1 MNPKKILIT
10 GANSFVGANL
20 TKKLISKGFDVNAL
34 IRKTSNKWRLKGIS
48 NLKEYEVD
56 LRERKKLFEV
66 VNQINPDIIFHLAT
80 QGIYGGLHSNNKLL
94 IETNFLGTINLI
106 DACNS
111 IDYSCFV
118 NTGSSSEYGL
128 KNKPMKENDICSPIN
143 MYGITKNASTQYG
156 QLIAKKE
163 NKPII
168 SLRLFS
174 PFGPLDDGR
183 RLISTATIKALQ
195 NQDIR
200 LTNPKIARDYIF
212 IDDVVDLYLKSI
224 DKSGEFKGEVFNV
237 GSGIQTRI
245 YDVIENIMQITK
257 SKSQIQWRDYKP
269 RDYDSEIWVADMKKT
284 KKYFNWKPKYNLN
297 QGLEKTIDWF
307 KLNLDKYQIE

>member
-1 MNPKKILIT
+1 MKNKNVLIT
-10 GANSFVGANL
+10 GANSFIGANL
-20 TKKLISKGFDVNAL
+20 TKRLISEGFEVNAL
-34 IRKTSNKWRLKGIS
+34 IRKTSDKWRLKGIS
-48 NLKEYEVD
+48 NLKEHEVD
-56 LRERKKLFEV
+56 LRARKKVFEV
-66 VNQINPDIIFHLAT
+66 VNQINPEVIFHLAT
-80 QGIYGGLHSNNKLL
+80 QGIYGGIHSDNKQL

-111 IDYSCFV
+111 INYSCFV

-128 KNKPMKENDICSPIN
+128 KNKSMKENDICSPLN

-174 PFGPLDDGR
+174 PFGPLDDGKK
-183 RLISTATIKALQ
+183 LISTATIKALQ
-195 NQDIR
+195 NQDIK
-200 LTNPKIARDYIF
+200 LANPKIARDYIF
-212 IDDVVDLYLKSI
+212 IDDVVDLYIKSI
-224 DKSGEFKGEVFNV
+224 HKANKFKGEIFNV
-237 GSGIQTRI
+237 GSGIQTKI

-257 SKSQIQWRDYKP
+257 SKSKIQWGDYKS
-269 RDYDSEIWVADMKKT
+269 RDYDSEIWVANMEKT

-307 KLNLDKYQIE
+307 KLNLDKYQRE